1 METWEALILGIVQGL
16 TEFLPVSSSG
26 HLLLSKEI
34 LGIENNGGTTFEV
47 LVHAATV
54 LSTLTVFRNDIVK
67 LLAGLFKFKY
77 NSETEYILKIAVSM
91 IPVMIVG
98 LFFKE
103 EVEALFGEGP
113 ALVGSMLLLTAVL
126 LLFSHFARRR
136 KGDESPHAK
145 KNDKPIS
152 YSNALIIGLAQAC
165 AVLPGLSRSGS
176 TISTG
181 LLLGNNRNEI
191 ARFSFLMVLVPILGE
206 AFLDLIGG
214 DFSPSASGIATFP
227 LIIGFVGAY
236 VSGLFACKLMIKL
249 VSQVKLYWFA
259 VYCAA
264 VGITAIV
271 YSIF

>member
-1 METWEALILGIVQGL
+1 MESWEAFILGIVQGL

-54 LSTLTVFRNDIVK
+54 LSTLTVFRNDIIK
-67 LLAGLFKFKY
+67 LFTGLFKFKY
-77 NSETEYILKIAVSM
+77 NKETEYILKIAVSM

-98 LFFKE
+98 LFFKD

-113 ALVGSMLLLTAVL
+113 ALVGSMLLLTAIL
-126 LLFSHFARRR
+126 LLFSHFARKTAR
-136 KGDESPHAK
+136 KDE
-145 KNDKPIS
+145 KPIS
-152 YSNALIIGLAQAC
+152 YSNAFIIGIAQAC

-206 AFLDLIGG
+206 AFLDLTGG
-214 DFSPSASGIATFP
+214 NFSPTSSGIAAFP

-236 VSGLFACKLMIKL
+236 ISGLFACKLMIKL

-259 VYCAA
+259 IYCAI
-264 VGITAIV
+264 VGTVAIV
-271 YSIF
+271 YSLL

>member
-1 METWEALILGIVQGL
+1 MESWEALILGIVQGL

-54 LSTLTVFRNDIVK
+54 LSTLTVFRKDIVR
-67 LLAGLFKFKY
+67 LVSGFFKFQY
-77 NSETEYILKIAVSM
+77 NPETAYVLKIAVSM

-103 EVEALFGEGP
+103 EVEALFGEGT

-126 LLFSHFARRR
+126 LLVSHY
-136 KGDESPHAK
+136 AK
-145 KNDKPIS
+145 KGEKPVS
-152 YSNALIIGLAQAC
+152 YGSAFVIGLAQAC

-176 TISTG
+176 TISAG
-181 LLLGNNRNEI
+181 LLMGNNRNEI
-191 ARFSFLMVLVPILGE
+191 AKFSFLMVLVPILGE
-206 AFLDLIGG
+206 AFLDLTGG
-214 DFSPSASGIATFP
+214 KFSPSASGIAIFP
-227 LIIGFVGAY
+227 LITGFAGAY
-236 VSGLFACKLMIKL
+236 VSGVLACKLMIKL

-259 VYCAA
+259 IYCAI
-264 VGITAIV
+264 VGTAAIV
-271 YSIF
+271 YSLSV

>member
-54 LSTLTVFRNDIVK
+54 FSTLTVFRNDILK
-67 LLAGLFKFKY
+67 LLAGLFKFRY

-98 LFFKE
+98 LFFKDK
-103 EVEALFGEGP
+103 VEALFGEGP
-113 ALVGSMLLLTAVL
+113 AFIGSMLLLTAVL
-126 LLFSHFARRR
+126 LIVSHY
-136 KGDESPHAK
+136 AK
-145 KNDKPIS
+145 KGEKPVS
-152 YSNALIIGLAQAC
+152 YSNAFIIGLAQAC
-165 AVLPGLSRSGS
+165 AVLPGLSRSGA

-206 AFLDLIGG
+206 AFLDLTGG
-214 DFSPSASGIATFP
+214 NFAPAASGINMLP
-227 LIIGFVGAY
+227 LTVGFIGAY
-236 VSGLFACKLMIKL
+236 VSGLLACKLMIKL

-259 VYCAA
+259 IYCLI
-264 VGITAIV
+264 VGIIAVV
-271 YSIF
+271 YSIVNG

>member
-1 METWEALILGIVQGL
+1 MSELEALILGVVQGL

-34 LGIENNGGTTFEV
+34 LGIDNNGGTTFEV

-54 LSTLTVFRNDIVK
+54 MSTLTVFRNDIAK
-67 LLAGLFKFKY
+67 LIAGLFRFKY
-77 NSETEYILKIAVSM
+77 NSETDYILKIAVSM
-91 IPVMIVG
+91 LPVMIVG

-113 ALVGSMLLLTAVL
+113 ALIGAMLVLTAVL
-126 LLFSHFARRR
+126 LLFSHFSR
-136 KGDESPHAK
+136 KG
-145 KNDKPIS
+145 DKPIS
-152 YSNALIIGLAQAC
+152 YSNAFVIGLAQAC
-165 AVLPGLSRSGS
+165 AVLPGLSRSGT

-214 DFSPSASGIATFP
+214 DFAPATSGIATLP
-227 LIIGFVGAY
+227 LIVGFVGAY

-259 VYCAA
+259 VYCAV
-264 VGITAIV
+264 VGIAAIIYGV
-271 YSIF
+271 L

>member
-1 METWEALILGIVQGL
+1 MESWEAFILGIVQGL

-34 LGIENNGGTTFEV
+34 LGIDNNGGTTFEV

-67 LLAGLFKFKY
+67 LLAGLFRFKY
-77 NSETEYILKIAVSM
+77 NRETEYILKIAVSM

-103 EVEALFGEGP
+103 KVEALFGEGP
-113 ALVGSMLLLTAVL
+113 VLVGSMLLLTAAL
-126 LLFSHFARRR
+126 LLFSHFAR
-136 KGDESPHAK
+136 KS
-145 KNDKPIS
+145 DKPVS
-152 YSNALIIGLAQAC
+152 YGNAFVIGIAQAC

-181 LLLGNNRNEI
+181 LLLGNDRNEI

-206 AFLDLIGG
+206 AFLELIDGK
-214 DFSPSASGIATFP
+214 FSPAESGIAVFP
-227 LIIGFVGAY
+227 LIIGFLGAY
-236 VSGLFACKLMIKL
+236 ISGLFACKLMIKL

-271 YSIF
+271 YSLI

>member
-1 METWEALILGIVQGL
+1 METWEAFILGIVQGL

-54 LSTLTVFRNDIVK
+54 LSTLTVFRNDIAK
-67 LLAGLFKFKY
+67 LLAGLFKFEY
-77 NSETEYILKIAVSM
+77 NRETEYILKIAVSM
-91 IPVMIVG
+91 LPVMIVG

-103 EVEALFGEGP
+103 DVEALFGEGI
-113 ALVGSMLLLTAVL
+113 AFVGSMLLLTAVL
-126 LLFSHFARRR
+126 LLFSHFAR
-136 KGDESPHAK
+136 KGE
-145 KNDKPIS
+145 KPIS
-152 YSNALIIGLAQAC
+152 YSNAFVIGIAQAC

-176 TISTG
+176 TISAG
-181 LLLGNNRNEI
+181 LLLGNSRNEI

-206 AFLDLIGG
+206 AFLDLLDGK
-214 DFSPSASGIATFP
+214 FSPAASGIATCP
-227 LIIGFVGAY
+227 LIVGFVGAY

-259 VYCAA
+259 IYCA
-264 VGITAIV
+264 VIGTVAIV
-271 YSIF
+271 YSLF

>member
-1 METWEALILGIVQGL
+1 MESWEALILGIVQGL

-67 LLAGLFKFKY
+67 LFSGLFKFKY
-77 NSETEYILKIAVSM
+77 NPETDYILKIAVSM
-91 IPVMIVG
+91 IPVLIVG

-103 EVEALFGEGP
+103 EVEALFGKGP
-113 ALVGSMLLLTAVL
+113 ALVGSMLVLTAVL
-126 LLFSHFARRR
+126 LLISHFAK
-136 KGDESPHAK
+136 KGE
-145 KNDKPIS
+145 KPVS
-152 YSNALIIGLAQAC
+152 YTSAFVIGLAQAC

-176 TISTG
+176 TISAG

-191 ARFSFLMVLVPILGE
+191 AKFSFLMVLVPILGE
-206 AFLDLIGG
+206 AFLDLTGG
-214 DFSPSASGIATFP
+214 KFSPSESGIALFP
-227 LIIGFVGAY
+227 MIIGFAGAY
-236 VSGLFACKLMIKL
+236 ISGLLACKLMIKL

-259 VYCAA
+259 IYCAIA
-264 VGITAIV
+264 GTVAII
-271 YSIF
+271 YSLV

>member
-1 METWEALILGIVQGL
+1 METWEAFILGIVQGL

-54 LSTLTVFRNDIVK
+54 LSTLTVFRNDIAK

-77 NSETEYILKIAVSM
+77 NRETEYILKIAVSM
-91 IPVMIVG
+91 LPVMVVG

-113 ALVGSMLLLTAVL
+113 ALVGSMLLLTAIL
-126 LLFSHFARRR
+126 LLFSHFAP
-136 KGDESPHAK
+136 KGE
-145 KNDKPIS
+145 KPVS
-152 YSNALIIGLAQAC
+152 YSNAFVIGLAQAC

-181 LLLGNNRNEI
+181 LLLGNNRNDI

-206 AFLDLIGG
+206 AFLDLLGG
-214 DFSPSASGIATFP
+214 KFAPAASGIAAFP
-227 LIIGFVGAY
+227 LIIGFIGAY

-249 VSQVKLYWFA
+249 VGQVKLYWFA
-259 VYCAA
+259 VYCA
-264 VGITAIV
+264 VIGIVAIV
-271 YSIF
+271 YSIV

>member
-54 LSTLTVFRNDIVK
+54 LSTLTVFRNDIAK
-67 LLAGLFKFKY
+67 LLAGLFKLKY
-77 NSETEYILKIAVSM
+77 NRETEYILKIAVSM
-91 IPVMIVG
+91 LPVMVVG
-98 LFFKE
+98 LFFKD
-103 EVEALFGEGP
+103 EVEALFGEGLV
-113 ALVGSMLLLTAVL
+113 LVGSMLVLTAVL
-126 LLFSHFARRR
+126 LLFSHFAP
-136 KGDESPHAK
+136 KGE
-145 KNDKPIS
+145 KPIS
-152 YSNALIIGLAQAC
+152 YSNAFVIGLAQAC

-181 LLLGNNRNEI
+181 LLLGNSRNEV

-206 AFLDLIGG
+206 AFLDLLGG
-214 DFSPSASGIATFP
+214 KFSPAASGIAAFP
-227 LIIGFVGAY
+227 LITGFVGAY
-236 VSGLFACKLMIKL
+236 ISGLFACKLMIKL

-259 VYCAA
+259 IYCA
-264 VGITAIV
+264 VIGIAAIV
-271 YSIF
+271 YSIAC

>member
-34 LGIENNGGTTFEV
+34 LGIENTGGTAFEV

-54 LSTLTVFRNDIVK
+54 LSTLTVFRSDIVK
-67 LLAGLFKFKY
+67 LVSGLFKFKY
-77 NSETEYILKIAVSM
+77 NRETDYILKIAVSM

-103 EVEALFGEGP
+103 EVETLFGEGTV
-113 ALVGSMLLLTAVL
+113 LVGAMLLLTAAL
-126 LLFSHFARRR
+126 LTFSHFAK
-136 KGDESPHAK
+136 KG
-145 KNDKPIS
+145 DKPIS
-152 YSNALIIGLAQAC
+152 YGNAFVIGLAQAC

-176 TISTG
+176 TISAG
-181 LLLGNNRNEI
+181 LLLGNKRSEI

-206 AFLDLIGG
+206 AFLDLTGG
-214 DFSPSASGIATFP
+214 AFAPATSGIAVLPSTV
-227 LIIGFVGAY
+227 GFVGAY

-249 VSQVKLYWFA
+249 VSQVKLYRFA
-259 VYCAA
+259 IYCAA
-264 VGITAIV
+264 VGIIAIV
-271 YSIF
+271 YSFI

>member
-1 METWEALILGIVQGL
+1 METWEAFILGIVQGL

-34 LGIENNGGTTFEV
+34 LGIDNNGGTTFEV

-54 LSTLTVFRNDIVK
+54 LSTVTVFRNDIAK
-67 LLAGLFKFKY
+67 LLAGLFKFEY
-77 NSETEYILKIAVSM
+77 NRETEYVLKIVVSM
-91 IPVMIVG
+91 IPVMVIG
-98 LFFKE
+98 LFFRS
-103 EVEALFGEGP
+103 EVETLFGKGP

-126 LLFSHFARRR
+126 LLFSHFAR
-136 KGDESPHAK
+136 KGE
-145 KNDKPIS
+145 KPVS
-152 YSNALIIGLAQAC
+152 YSNAFVIGLAQAC
-165 AVLPGLSRSGS
+165 AVLPGLSRSGA

-214 DFSPSASGIATFP
+214 DFSPAKSRITALP
-227 LIIGFVGAY
+227 LITGFIGAY
-236 VSGLFACKLMIKL
+236 VSGLLACKLMIKL

-259 VYCAA
+259 IYCAA
-264 VGITAIV
+264 VGITAII
-271 YSIF
+271 YSII

>member
-1 METWEALILGIVQGL
+1 METWEAFILGIVQGL

-54 LSTLTVFRNDIVK
+54 LSTVTVFRNDIAK
-67 LLAGLFKFKY
+67 LIAGLFKFEY
-77 NSETEYILKIAVSM
+77 NRETEYILKIAVSM

-98 LFFKE
+98 LFFKS

-113 ALVGSMLLLTAVL
+113 ALVGAMLLLTAVL
-126 LLFSHFARRR
+126 LLFSHFAR
-136 KGDESPHAK
+136 KGE
-145 KNDKPIS
+145 KPIS
-152 YSNALIIGLAQAC
+152 YSNAFIIGLSQAC
-165 AVLPGLSRSGS
+165 AVLPGLSRSGT

-206 AFLDLIGG
+206 AFLELIGG
-214 DFSPSASGIATFP
+214 DFSPAASGIAALP
-227 LIIGFVGAY
+227 LIIGFIGAY
-236 VSGLFACKLMIKL
+236 ISGLLACKLMIKL

-259 VYCAA
+259 IYCAI
-264 VGITAIV
+264 VGIIAIV

>member
-54 LSTLTVFRNDIVK
+54 LSTLTVFRKDIAK
-67 LLAGLFKFKY
+67 LLAGLFKFQY
-77 NSETEYILKIAVSM
+77 NSETEYVLKIAVSM

-98 LFFKE
+98 LFFKT
-103 EVEALFGEGP
+103 EVEALFGEGA

-126 LLFSHFARRR
+126 LLFSHFAR
-136 KGDESPHAK
+136 KGE
-145 KNDKPIS
+145 KPIS
-152 YSNALIIGLAQAC
+152 YSNAFVIGLAQAC

-206 AFLDLIGG
+206 AFLELIGG
-214 DFSPSASGIATFP
+214 EFSPSMSGIATLP

-249 VSQVKLYWFA
+249 VGQVKLYWFA
-259 VYCAA
+259 VYCAV
-264 VGITAIV
+264 VGIIAIV
-271 YSIF
+271 YSLV

>member
-26 HLLLSKEI
+26 HLLLSKEM

-54 LSTLTVFRNDIVK
+54 MSTLTVFRNDIAK
-67 LLAGLFKFKY
+67 LIAGLFRFKY
-77 NSETEYILKIAVSM
+77 NPETEYILKIAVSM
-91 IPVMIVG
+91 LPVMIVG

-103 EVEALFGEGP
+103 EVEALFGEGT
-113 ALVGSMLLLTAVL
+113 ALIGAMLVLTAVL
-126 LLFSHFARRR
+126 LLFSHFSR
-136 KGDESPHAK
+136 KS
-145 KNDKPIS
+145 DKPIS
-152 YSNALIIGLAQAC
+152 YSNAFVIGLAQAC
-165 AVLPGLSRSGS
+165 AVLPGLSRSGT

-214 DFSPSASGIATFP
+214 DFAPAASGIATLS
-227 LIIGFVGAY
+227 LIVGFIGAY

-259 VYCAA
+259 VYCA
-264 VGITAIV
+264 VIGIAAIV
-271 YSIF
+271 YSFWN

>member
-1 METWEALILGIVQGL
+1 METWEAFILGIVQGL

-54 LSTLTVFRNDIVK
+54 LSTLTVFRNDIAK
-67 LLAGLFKFKY
+67 LFAGLFKFKY
-77 NSETEYILKIAVSM
+77 NQETEYILKIAVSM
-91 IPVMIVG
+91 LPVMIVG

-103 EVEALFGEGP
+103 EVEAFFGEGI
-113 ALVGSMLLLTAVL
+113 AFVGSMLLLTSVL
-126 LLFSHFARRR
+126 LLLSRFAR
-136 KGDESPHAK
+136 KGE
-145 KNDKPIS
+145 KPIS
-152 YSNALIIGLAQAC
+152 YGNAFVIGIAQAC

-176 TISTG
+176 TISAG
-181 LLLGNNRNEI
+181 LLLGNSRNEI

-206 AFLDLIGG
+206 AFLDLLGG
-214 DFSPSASGIATFP
+214 KFSPTASGIATLP
-227 LIIGFVGAY
+227 LIVGFVGAY

-259 VYCAA
+259 IYCA
-264 VGITAIV
+264 VIGTVAIV
-271 YSIF
+271 YSLI